1 MAALAVGGDRIDLSW
16 KPVGEGEE
24 GPILY
29 HIYWDMGTG
38 FGLYTYKTSV
48 EETRYTDLGL
58 RPGTTYRYRVV
69 ADSGEGQL
77 PVGEVLVMTRPMLT
91 TAPAATSGTPTP
103 APRPSSLASRTARAT
118 PNPTALPADTVLL
131 GLMGYADYVDD
142 LDFIH
147 IVGEVRNDAHVNV
160 TGALITITFYD
171 GRGEVIEETSAPTL
185 IDILK
190 PKQRSPFIT
199 SLPRPPDMWEY
210 SLRAIGQPTLEQ
222 PWEGL
227 TVIDHRAY
235 EDEAGFYH
243 VVGEVE
249 NSGRRTADFV
259 QVVVAL
265 YDKWGKIVNVGFV
278 YSQPST
284 VRPGERAAF
293 DCSFT
298 YYPRVQD
305 YTIQVERD

>member
-16 KPVGEGEE
+16 RPVGEGEE
-24 GPILY
+24 GRVIY

-38 FGLYTYKTSV
+38 LGLYTYKTSV
-48 EETRYTDLGL
+48 EEARYSDLGL

-69 ADSGEGQL
+69 AYDGEKQS
-77 PVGEVLVMTRPMLT
+77 PAGEVLVMTRPTLT
-91 TAPAATSGTPTP
+91 TGPAATSGIPTP
-103 APRPSSLASRTARAT
+103 APRPSSLASRVARAT

-131 GLMGYADYVDD
+131 GLMGYDDYVDD
-142 LDFIH
+142 LDFFN

-171 GRGEVIEETSAPTL
+171 ARGEVIEETSAATL
-185 IDILK
+185 VDILK

-199 SLPRPPDMWEY
+199 SLPRPPNMWEY
-210 SLRAIGQPTLEQ
+210 SLRAIAHPTLEQ
-222 PWEGL
+222 PQEGL
-227 TVIDHRAY
+227 TVIESRAY

-259 QVVVAL
+259 QVVIVL
-265 YDKWGKIVNVGFV
+265 YNKWGKIVNVGFV

-298 YYPRVQD
+298 YYPRVTD
-305 YTIQVERD
+305 YTVQVERD